1 MKKILVLW
9 QPEYYSI
16 DGTDIGGRS
25 YSFTV
30 GHQSIHPEDFKRTAM
45 TTKTVSLKAMKA
57 VRLDTIT
64 RIFKTDIV
72 FTASFVLALASCI
85 FIQPKLEY
93 IDFRVLASLFDIM
106 LAIKAFEE
114 LQLLEKLSVGIL
126 NRCEGSRRVQLVLI
140 LTTFFSS
147 MVFTND
153 VALLTLVPLALI
165 IGKKSGRDMAET
177 IIFQTLAANI
187 GSSLTPMGNPQN
199 LYIFSYYGLNAGQFF
214 STVGVFSAAGLVFL
228 VIINHRTKN
237 TGLEVDLEDVRLA
250 NKGHLAVWS
259 LVFILI
265 ILSVFR
271 IIDYRIAFAVTA
283 AAALL
288 LNRNLLM
295 KVDYRLL
302 LTFVCFFIFIGNI
315 SHINAVGSMLKAL
328 LRSET
333 SVYFGS
339 VLLSQVISNVPSA
352 ILLSNF
358 TDRWK
363 ELLLGVNVGG
373 MGTIIASLASVISYK
388 LYIAENQEGAAKYLS
403 RFSLY
408 NIFGLVLFTVLN
420 LLPLLI
426 K

>member
-1 MKKILVLW
+1 
-9 QPEYYSI
+9 
-16 DGTDIGGRS
+16 
-25 YSFTV
+25 
-30 GHQSIHPEDFKRTAM
+30 M
-45 TTKTVSLKAMKA
+45 TTKTVALKAI
-57 VRLDTIT
+57 RLDTIT

-72 FTASFVLALASCI
+72 FTASLVLALASCV

-93 IDFRVLASLFDIM
+93 IDFRVLACLFNIM
-106 LAIKAFEE
+106 LAVKAFEE

-126 NRCEGSRRVQLVLI
+126 NRCEGSRKVQLVLI
-140 LTTFFSS
+140 FTAFFTS
-147 MVFTND
+147 MLFTND

-165 IGKKSGRDMAET
+165 IGRKSEQNMAAT

-214 STVGVFSAAGLVFL
+214 STVGLFTAAGLVFL
-228 VIINHRTKN
+228 VILNQRTKN
-237 TGLEVDLEDVRLA
+237 ISLEVELADVKLG
-250 NKGHLAVWS
+250 NKVLSIVWS

-271 IIDYRIAFAVTA
+271 LIDYRIAFGVTA
-283 AAALL
+283 ATALL
-288 LNRNLLM
+288 LNRTLLM

-302 LTFVCFFIFIGNI
+302 VTFICFFIFIGNI
-315 SHINAVGSMLKAL
+315 SHLNAVGSMLKAL
-328 LRSET
+328 LGSET

-339 VLLSQVISNVPSA
+339 IVLSQVISNVPSA

-358 TDRWK
+358 TPHWK
-363 ELLLGVNVGG
+363 ELLLGVNIGG
-373 MGTIIASLASVISYK
+373 MGTIVASLASVISYK
-388 LYIAENQEGAAKYLS
+388 LYIAENPEGASKYLS

-408 NIFGLVLFTVLN
+408 NISGLILFTVLN
-420 LLPLLI
+420 FLLLLV